1 MQQYLAILAV
11 AAGGAIGSVS
21 RYLFSNW
28 FLQIVGPGF
37 PWGTFTIN
45 VTGAFIIGVVLQTA
59 AGQPDFSPYLRLFLA
74 TGILGGYTT
83 FSTFAYESYNLGST
97 NRVVEALLYVGGSVV
112 LGIAAAILGVLS
124 ARILASR

>member
-11 AAGGAIGSVS
+11 AVGGAIGSVC

-28 FLQIVGPGF
+28 FLQMVGPGF

-45 VTGAFIIGVVLQTA
+45 VTGAFIIGVVLQIA

-83 FSTFAYESYNLGST
+83 FSTFAYESYTLGST
-97 NRVVEALLYVGGSVV
+97 NRIVEALLYVAGSVV
-112 LGIAAAILGVLS
+112 VGIAAAILGVLS
-124 ARILASR
+124 ARMLASR